1 MISIIIPVY
10 NEEET
15 LTLLHAQIKA
25 ECKKLKQLYELIFV
39 NDGSKDNSAH
49 ILLKLQREDKSV
61 QVATHRKQ
69 SGKGQALQTGLSAA
83 SGSPIIFMDADLQ
96 NDPADLGKFISKI
109 DEGYDVVNGYRR
121 VRRDTWDK
129 TLPSKIYNLLFISY
143 LFRLKLHD
151 INCGFK
157 AIRAQVFDSVEL
169 YGDNYRILPVL
180 AKHEGFRVTEVEVV
194 HHSRR
199 HGASKYGAWRML
211 FGLFDVL
218 TQFFL
223 LRFVE
228 KPLHFFG
235 ALGVLLFSFGIIIL
249 LYLGILRLMYGILL
263 YRRPIIFL
271 GMLLVIVGVQIIATG
286 FIGELIVYL
295 NKRGKS
301 R

>member
-15 LTLLHAQIKA
+15 LTPLTAKIKA
-25 ECKKLKQLYELIFV
+25 ECKKLKQSYELIFV
-39 NDGSKDNSAH
+39 NDGSKDDTEH

-61 QVATHRKQ
+61 HVVTHRKQ
-69 SGKGQALQTGLSAA
+69 FGKGEALQTGLNAA
-83 SGSPIIFMDADLQ
+83 SGSRIILMDADLQ

-121 VRRDTWDK
+121 LRRDNWDK
-129 TLPSKIYNLLFISY
+129 TLPSKIYNSVIISHLFG
-143 LFRLKLHD
+143 LKLHD

-157 AIRAQVFDSVEL
+157 AVRREVFDSVKL

-180 AKHEGFRVTEVEVV
+180 AKHEGFKVTEVEVV
-194 HHSRR
+194 HHPRQ
-199 HGASKYGAWRML
+199 HGVSKYGFWRML
-211 FGLFDVL
+211 FGFFDVM

-235 ALGVLLFSFGIIIL
+235 ALGVLLFSFGVIIL
-249 LYLGILRLMYGILL
+249 LYLGILRLIYGILL

-295 NKRGKS
+295 NKRKES